1 MYVHVQGI
9 SNLIKVVAEY
19 TFHDSIGVEV
29 FDFWF
34 QFMEKKRFSMFISV
48 IYRDGKAN
56 MTHITLF
63 FDRANRI
70 KGILGLQKTYFSW

>member
-1 MYVHVQGI
+1 MIENTLHNGI
-9 SNLIKVVAEY
+9 WVK
-19 TFHDSIGVEV
+19 V

-34 QFMEKKRFSMFISV
+34 HFMEKKRFAMFIRV

-56 MTHITLF
+56 MTYITLL
-63 FDRANRI
+63 FDRTERN